1 MFIYINIMLP
11 ESFAL
16 FLNKINKSKLF
27 AGFVMV
33 LLNIGSR
40 FVKIEVSKSQEKY
53 LKKSLGRH
61 LMIFA
66 VTWLGTRDIL
76 IALTITAIFN
86 VLIDYLLNEKSRFCI
101 IPHKHREFD
110 ELLDLNGDGEISE
123 EEINKAFEIL
133 RKAKKTKKH
142 SEMIKN
148 IKHFSF

>member
-1 MFIYINIMLP
+1 MLP
-11 ESFAL
+11 TQANI
-16 FLNKINKSKLF
+16 FLNKINNSKLF
-27 AGFVMV
+27 AGFVMI

-66 VTWLGTRDIL
+66 VSWLGTRDVL

-86 VLIDYLLNEKSRFCI
+86 VFIGYLFNEKSRFCI

-110 ELLDLNGDGEISE
+110 DALDLNGDGEVTE
-123 EEINKAFEIL
+123 DEINKAMEIL
-133 RKAKKTKKH
+133 NKAKKTNKH
-142 SEMIKN
+142 KEMIKSM
-148 IKHFSF
+148 KYFSS

>member
-1 MFIYINIMLP
+1 MIPDSIAI
-11 ESFAL
+11 
-16 FLNKINKSKLF
+16 FLNKINKSKFF
-27 AGFVMV
+27 AGFVMI

-40 FVKIEVSKSQEKY
+40 FVKIEVTKAQEKY

-76 IALTITAIFN
+76 IALTITAVFN

-101 IPHKHREFD
+101 IPHKHREFED
-110 ELLDLNGDGEISE
+110 ALDLNGDGEVTE
-123 EEINKAFEIL
+123 NEINEALQIL
-133 RKAKKTKKH
+133 NKAKKTKKH
-142 SEMIKN
+142 HEMIKN

>member
-1 MFIYINIMLP
+1 MLP
-11 ESFAL
+11 ESLAL

-101 IPHKHREFD
+101 IPHKHREFE
-110 ELLDLNGDGEISE
+110 ELLDLDGDGEISE

-133 RKAKKTKKH
+133 RKAKKNKKH
-142 SEMIKN
+142 SDMIKN

>member
-1 MFIYINIMLP
+1 MIPQPI
-11 ESFAL
+11 AL

-27 AGFVMV
+27 AGFVMI
-33 LLNIGSR
+33 LLNVGSR
-40 FVKIEVSKSQEKY
+40 FVKIEVTKSQEKY

-101 IPHKHREFD
+101 IPHKHREFED
-110 ELLDLNGDGEISE
+110 ALDLNGDGEVTE
-123 EEINKAFEIL
+123 NEINEALQIL
-133 RKAKKTKKH
+133 NKAKKTKKH
-142 SEMIKN
+142 KEMIRN

>member
-1 MFIYINIMLP
+1 MIPDSIAI
-11 ESFAL
+11 
-16 FLNKINKSKLF
+16 FLNKINKSKFF
-27 AGFVMV
+27 AGFVMI

-40 FVKIEVSKSQEKY
+40 FVKIEVTKAQEKY

-76 IALTITAIFN
+76 IALTITAVFN

-101 IPHKHREFD
+101 IPHKHREFED
-110 ELLDLNGDGEISE
+110 ALDLNGDGEVTE
-123 EEINKAFEIL
+123 NEINEALKIL
-133 RKAKKTKKH
+133 KKAKKTKKH
-142 SEMIKN
+142 HEMIKN

>member
-1 MFIYINIMLP
+1 MLP

>member
-1 MFIYINIMLP
+1 MIPDSIAI
-11 ESFAL
+11 

-27 AGFVMV
+27 AGFVMI

-40 FVKIEVSKSQEKY
+40 FVKIEVTKAQEKY

-76 IALTITAIFN
+76 IALTITAVFN

-101 IPHKHREFD
+101 IPHKHREFED
-110 ELLDLNGDGEISE
+110 ALDLNGDGEVTE
-123 EEINKAFEIL
+123 DEINEALQIL
-133 RKAKKTKKH
+133 NKAKKTKKH
-142 SEMIKN
+142 QEMIKN
-148 IKHFSF
+148 IRHFSF

>member
-1 MFIYINIMLP
+1 MIPDSIAI
-11 ESFAL
+11 
-16 FLNKINKSKLF
+16 FLNKINKSKFF
-27 AGFVMV
+27 AGFVMI

-40 FVKIEVSKSQEKY
+40 FVKIEVTKAQEKY

-76 IALTITAIFN
+76 IALTITAVFN

-101 IPHKHREFD
+101 IPHKHREFED
-110 ELLDLNGDGEISE
+110 ALDLNGDGEVSE
-123 EEINKAFEIL
+123 NEINEALQIL
-133 RKAKKTKKH
+133 NKAKKTKKH
-142 SEMIKN
+142 HEMIKN

>member
-1 MFIYINIMLP
+1 MLP
-11 ESFAL
+11 NHVHL
-16 FLNKINKSKLF
+16 FLGKINNSKLF
-27 AGFVMV
+27 AGFVMI

-40 FVKIEVSKSQEKY
+40 FVKIEVTKAQEKY

-76 IALTITAIFN
+76 IALTITAVFN

-101 IPHKHREFD
+101 IPHKHREFED
-110 ELLDLNGDGEISE
+110 ALDLNGDGEVTE
-123 EEINKAFEIL
+123 NEINEALQIL
-133 RKAKKTKKH
+133 NKAKKTKKH
-142 SEMIKN
+142 HEMIKN

>member
-1 MFIYINIMLP
+1 MLP
-11 ESFAL
+11 QG
-16 FLNKINKSKLF
+16 LNFVLNRINNSKLF
-27 AGFVMV
+27 AGFVMI

-66 VTWLGTRDIL
+66 VSWLGTRDVL

-101 IPHKHREFD
+101 IPHKHREY
-110 ELLDLNGDGEISE
+110 EEILDLDGDGEVTE
-123 EEINKAFEIL
+123 EEINKAMEIIN
-133 RKAKKTKKH
+133 KAKKKKKH
-142 SEMIKN
+142 KEMIKN
-148 IKHFSF
+148 INYFSS

>member
-1 MFIYINIMLP
+1 MIP
-11 ESFAL
+11 EPIAI

-27 AGFVMV
+27 AGFVMI

-40 FVKIEVSKSQEKY
+40 FVKIEVTKAQEKY

-76 IALTITAIFN
+76 IALTITAVFN

-101 IPHKHREFD
+101 IPHKHREFED
-110 ELLDLNGDGEISE
+110 ALDLNGDGEVTE
-123 EEINKAFEIL
+123 DEINEALQIL
-133 RKAKKTKKH
+133 NKAKKTKKH
-142 SEMIKN
+142 QEMIKN
-148 IKHFSF
+148 IRHFSF